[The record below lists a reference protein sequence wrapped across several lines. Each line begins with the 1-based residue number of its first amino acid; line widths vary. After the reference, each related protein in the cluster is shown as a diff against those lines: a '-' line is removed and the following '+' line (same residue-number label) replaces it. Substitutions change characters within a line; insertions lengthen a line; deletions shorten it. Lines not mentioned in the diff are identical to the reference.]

1 MKGRM
6 EGGSKG
12 EGGEKEGRRKEMSCS
27 RMISTAVA
35 FALTTWLSA
44 ANQCQ
49 ESGIKA
55 DGRQRNGRDGCVKAC
70 PGLVPRQLRH
80 LRPATAVTLAPVA
93 RALSLSVISGA
104 HTDAA

>member
-1 MKGRM
+1 
-6 EGGSKG
+6 
-12 EGGEKEGRRKEMSCS
+12 MSCLCS

-44 ANQCQ
+44 ANHCQ

-80 LRPATAVTLAPVA
+80 LRPATVVTLAPVA
-93 RALSLSVISGA
+93 LALSLSVISGA
-104 HTDAA
+104 RTDAA

>member
-1 MKGRM
+1 MLCL
-6 EGGSKG
+6 
-12 EGGEKEGRRKEMSCS
+12 CS

-44 ANQCQ
+44 ANHCQ

-70 PGLVPRQLRH
+70 PGLVPRQ
-80 LRPATAVTLAPVA
+80 PAACNSRDVGSSRTSS
-93 RALSLSVISGA
+93 LSLSVISGA
-104 HTDAA
+104 RTDAA